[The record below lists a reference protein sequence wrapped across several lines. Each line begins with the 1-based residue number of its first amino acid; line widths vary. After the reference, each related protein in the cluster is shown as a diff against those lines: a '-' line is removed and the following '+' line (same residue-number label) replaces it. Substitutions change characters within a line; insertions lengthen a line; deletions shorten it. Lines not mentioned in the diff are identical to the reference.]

1 MGSKRGRAIPGPIF
15 LGRTL
20 VAVSV
25 MKLFL
30 TTAEVAAQTAPSA
43 PGTDTQTV
51 SPAASAAQAPA
62 AASSPAAAAG
72 KGNGSNAVTLNSV
85 EVTANRRREP
95 AREVPMKVDTL
106 SSESLQKSGATNLS
120 DYLSSEPGV
129 GFNSGGGPGQ
139 GTISMRGVTAG
150 TDVGPTV
157 GVYVDDT
164 PLGSNTVSGG
174 GAALAF
180 DMGLLDLNHIEILF
194 GPQGT
199 LYGAG
204 AMGGLLKYV
213 TNQPDTENFSGQV
226 GTTFSS
232 TWHGGLNNTTNAVL
246 NLPLKSDVA
255 AVRISAFNTHSAGF
269 IDAVGADAGS
279 RINENDTTG
288 MRASVLLTP
297 TRKLTFRFTATVQNI
312 NSDGQNFVDYGM
324 NGQPVFGALT
334 KNLDSP
340 EPYHQSNQFYTA
352 NAEYDFGWARFNS
365 ISAYQSLRTAS
376 TLDFTPFYGPILA
389 ADGFNV
395 SAVSA
400 SSNVGTNKVTQE
412 FRLTSP
418 GNQTLEWVAGL
429 YYDHEHSDTMQ
440 VYRATGVGG
449 APSYEMETA
458 GYAGSYEEVAAYGDL
473 TYNLNSR
480 IALTAGMRIAH
491 NSQDFRQDTGG
502 LLVPVPFSAP
512 GSSADTS
519 KTYMFTASYK
529 LTPKSNVYARIASG
543 YRPGGPN
550 SMAVSAVTGQ
560 LIAGNPTYQPDT
572 LWNYEIG
579 YKADLLDNRL
589 SVALSAYDIEWRNI
603 QQYGAVDGIA
613 QLINA
618 GDARIKGMELSGAF
632 RPTPAWSFTASLSA
646 IDAYLTEGT
655 PSVGSKAGDL
665 LPNTAKFSAALAATR
680 RFQIGPYPASAT
692 VSERFV
698 GERHS
703 SFAGATGAPD
713 FILPAYAV
721 TDLQFGVDLKYASLS
736 LFVRNLFNRDGLL
749 SANTAYVP
757 LGGTV
762 WASVIQPRTIGVQL
776 SAPF

>member
-1 MGSKRGRAIPGPIF
+1 
-15 LGRTL
+15 
-20 VAVSV
+20 
-25 MKLFL
+25 
-30 TTAEVAAQTAPSA
+30 
-43 PGTDTQTV
+43 
-51 SPAASAAQAPA
+51 
-62 AASSPAAAAG
+62 
-72 KGNGSNAVTLNSV
+72 
-85 EVTANRRREP
+85 
-95 AREVPMKVDTL
+95 MKVDTL
-106 SSESLQKSGATNLS
+106 SSDNLQKSGATNLS
-120 DYLSSEPGV
+120 DYLSSEPGI

-139 GTISMRGVTAG
+139 GTISIRGVTAG

-213 TNQPDTENFSGQV
+213 TNQPDTEYFSGQV

-269 IDAVGADAGS
+269 IDAVGAEAGS
-279 RINENDTTG
+279 RINASDTTG

-365 ISAYQSLRTAS
+365 ISAYQSLRTVS

-429 YYDHEHSDTMQ
+429 YYDQRCNAST
-440 VYRATGVGG
+440 VARLPLA
-449 APSYEMETA
+449 A
-458 GYAGSYEEVAAYGDL
+458 GQHHRV
-473 TYNLNSR
+473 
-480 IALTAGMRIAH
+480 
-491 NSQDFRQDTGG
+491 
-502 LLVPVPFSAP
+502 
-512 GSSADTS
+512 
-519 KTYMFTASYK
+519 
-529 LTPKSNVYARIASG
+529 
-543 YRPGGPN
+543 
-550 SMAVSAVTGQ
+550 Q
-560 LIAGNPTYQPDT
+560 LCAEGPDT
-572 LWNYEIG
+572 LHHRLVATHEKVVAEHG
-579 YKADLLDNRL
+579 RDCHRQADGRHDQRL
-589 SVALSAYDIEWRNI
+589 AHRPGNLI
-603 QQYGAVDGIA
+603 DGR
-613 QLINA
+613 LA
-618 GDARIKGMELSGAF
+618 GHADCR
-632 RPTPAWSFTASLSA
+632 
-646 IDAYLTEGT
+646 
-655 PSVGSKAGDL
+655 
-665 LPNTAKFSAALAATR
+665 
-680 RFQIGPYPASAT
+680 
-692 VSERFV
+692 
-698 GERHS
+698 
-703 SFAGATGAPD
+703 
-713 FILPAYAV
+713 
-721 TDLQFGVDLKYASLS
+721 
-736 LFVRNLFNRDGLL
+736 
-749 SANTAYVP
+749 
-757 LGGTV
+757 
-762 WASVIQPRTIGVQL
+762 
-776 SAPF
+776 